1 MKKTIF
7 AVPCGKQK
15 IWDYYSYCCPTI
27 AKRVIGKVGI
37 SNSFCSLSLKLTTS
51 SFSASLL
58 LNFILYTLIPHY
70 IEVLKFIDYF

>member
-1 MKKTIF
+1 
-7 AVPCGKQK
+7 
-15 IWDYYSYCCPTI
+15 
-27 AKRVIGKVGI
+27 
-37 SNSFCSLSLKLTTS
+37 LTTS